1 MQRAGSQSSNRILLC
16 LCVLLALFV
25 AGPIEKAVAN
35 NIVSAACQIG
45 SSSLCPAQSPQEIV
59 NLYGTTTNGAY
70 WINVDGTARET
81 YLILNSGY
89 PDSGGWFLAMKGTRA
104 GTSFTYSSTQWT
116 DQTTT
121 LNTSSP
127 TDDVSTE
134 AKFHAFNYLPVTRM
148 VAVFKDRA
156 SQPFN
161 TSGSGDLGTNSFGG
175 HTWSEVVTSTTMFSR
190 FTTNSN
196 IVDGSGYTGRFTIH
210 RETNASNGKLVFP
223 YQTGWTR
230 YGFNNSTGYN
240 YRWGTTS
247 NNETSMG
254 SNDSGSGIGM
264 DGYSAAGLITYSDNL
279 TYGPNGSSGA
289 QNPGTMTMPSGFQIW
304 GKMAAPSVAAPAT
317 LTRTNLGDGSVRLN
331 IGAVGAATEY
341 AVQYKLS
348 ATSSWS
354 GATTLRLTSPNA
366 STPSATITGLGSGVY
381 DFRVWSRATN
391 NSSASAVSL
400 TSQTIDSTVATISSL
415 SITSTPGSD
424 SIYGAGETITATIT
438 WSESVTVTGSPRI
451 PIQGLSSKT
460 LTYLSGSG
468 TPSTT
473 FSYQVTSGDLD
484 RDGISVTLNTLE
496 LNGGSITDAALNTA
510 TLSHAAIS
518 PSLALQ
524 VDGTAPSS
532 PTLQTTSNGASIDV
546 IYSETLS
553 GTTPATS
560 TFVVS
565 VNGVTNSVTAVSTST
580 NTLRLTLNFSVIS
593 GTVVTLAYTDP
604 TATNDLNAIQD
615 EAGNDAPTFAATSVT
630 NLSTA
635 TTNSSVTVALNPV
648 SSTATYRAVTTIRAT
663 VSTAGRV
670 DFFHEGKIIANCRNV
685 LTSSNTAN
693 CSWKPSKHAFV
704 TLTVRLKP
712 SGSGFLNSSS
722 DPLRLFVIK
731 RSGSR

>member
-1 MQRAGSQSSNRILLC
+1 MKRLGLERFSR
-16 LCVLLALFV
+16 VLVAFTLFLGLMV
-25 AGPIEKAVAN
+25 ATPIEIAEAN
-35 NIVSAACQIG
+35 NILSATCQIG

-59 NLYGTTTNGAY
+59 NLYGTNSNGAY
-70 WINVDGTARET
+70 WLNVNGTARET
-81 YLILNSGY
+81 FLILDSGY
-89 PDSGGWFLAMKGTRA
+89 PDSGGWFLGMKGTRA
-104 GTSFTYSSTQWT
+104 GASFTYSSTQWT

-121 LNTSSP
+121 LNTSSLA
-127 TDDVSTE
+127 DDVSTE
-134 AKFHAFNYLPVTRM
+134 AKFHAFNHLPVTRL
-148 VAVFKDRA
+148 VAVFKDRV

-161 TSGSGDLGTNSFGG
+161 TNGSGDLGTNSFGG
-175 HTWSEVVTSTTMFSR
+175 HTWSENVTSTTMFSR

-264 DGYSAAGLITYSDNL
+264 DAYSAAALVTYSDNL
-279 TYGPNGSSGA
+279 TVGPNGSSGVV
-289 QNPGTMTMPSGFQIW
+289 NPGTLTMPSGFQIW
-304 GKMAAPSVAAPAT
+304 GKMAAPSIATPAT

-348 ATSSWS
+348 ATSTWS

-366 STPSATITGLGSGVY
+366 STPSATITGLNSGVY

-391 NSSASAVSL
+391 NSSASAISL
-400 TSQTIDSTVATISSL
+400 TNQNMDSTAPTVSGL
-415 SITSTPGSD
+415 NITSTPGSD
-424 SIYGAGETITATIT
+424 SIYGAGETLTATIS
-438 WSESVTVTGSPRI
+438 WSETVTVTGSPRI
-451 PIQGLSSKT
+451 PLQGLSSKRLIYT
-460 LTYLSGSG
+460 SGSG
-468 TPSTT
+468 TPITT
-473 FSYQVTSGDLD
+473 FSYQVTTGDLD
-484 RDGISVTLNTLE
+484 RDGVSVALNTLE
-496 LNGGSITDAALNTA
+496 LNGGTIADAALNTA

-518 PSLALQ
+518 ASLALQ

-546 IYSETLS
+546 IYGETLS
-553 GTTPATS
+553 ATAAATS
-560 TFVVS
+560 TFAVTVNS
-565 VNGVTNSVTAVSTST
+565 VANSVTAVSISA
-580 NTLRLTLNFSVIS
+580 NTVRLALNFAVIS
-593 GTVVTLAYTDP
+593 GAVVTLAYTEP
-604 TATNDLNAIQD
+604 TAANDLNAIQD
-615 EAGNDAPTFAATSVT
+615 EAGNDAPSFTATSVT

-635 TTNSSVTVALNPV
+635 TTNSSLSIALNPA

-663 VSTAGRV
+663 VSTPGRV
-670 DFFHEGKIIANCRNV
+670 DFFHEGKIIPNCRN
-685 LTSSNTAN
+685 LASSANVAN

-704 TLTVRLKP
+704 NITARLRP
-712 SGSGFLNSSS
+712 SGSGFLNTSSE
-722 DPLRLFVIK
+722 PLRLFVTK
-731 RSGSR
+731 RTGSR

>member
-1 MQRAGSQSSNRILLC
+1 M
-16 LCVLLALFV
+16 
-25 AGPIEKAVAN
+25 PIEKAAAN
-35 NIVSAACQIG
+35 NIVFLPCQIG
-45 SSSLCPAQSPQEIV
+45 SSSSCPAQSPQEIV
-59 NLYGTTTNGAY
+59 NLYGTTTNGSY
-70 WINVDGTARET
+70 WINVNGTARET

-89 PDSGGWFLAMKGTRA
+89 PDSGGWFLAMKGTRS

-121 LNTSSP
+121 LNTSSL

-161 TSGSGDLGTNSFGG
+161 TNGSGDLGTNSFGG

-279 TYGPNGSSGA
+279 TFGPNGSSGA
-289 QNPGTMTMPSGFQIW
+289 QNPGTTTLPSGFQIW
-304 GKMAAPSVAAPAT
+304 GKMAAPSVAAPST

-331 IGAVGAATEY
+331 IGAVAAATEY

-348 ATSSWS
+348 ATSGWS

-366 STPSATITGLGSGVY
+366 STPSATITGLSSGTY

-400 TSQTIDSTVATISSL
+400 NSQGIDSTVPTISSL

-424 SIYGAGETITATIT
+424 SIYGAGETITATVN
-438 WSESVTVTGSPRI
+438 WSETVTVTGSPRI
-451 PIQGLSSKT
+451 PLQGLSSKR
-460 LTYLSGSG
+460 LIYISGSG
-468 TPSTT
+468 TPITT
-473 FSYQVTSGDLD
+473 FSYQVTTGDLD
-484 RDGISVTLNTLE
+484 RDGVSVALNTLE
-496 LNGGSITDAALNTA
+496 LNGGTITDAALNTA

-518 PSLALQ
+518 ASLALQ

-546 IYSETLS
+546 IYGETLS
-553 GTTPATS
+553 ATAAAKS
-560 TFVVS
+560 TFAVTVNS
-565 VNGVTNSVTAVSTST
+565 VANSVTAVSISA
-580 NTLRLTLNFSVIS
+580 NTVRLALNFAVIS
-593 GTVVTLAYTDP
+593 GAVVTLAYTEP
-604 TATNDLNAIQD
+604 TAANDLNAIQD
-615 EAGNDAPTFAATSVT
+615 EAGNDAPSFTATSVT

-635 TTNSSVTVALNPV
+635 TTNSSLSIALNPA

-663 VSTAGRV
+663 VSTPGRV
-670 DFFHEGKIIANCRNV
+670 DFFHEGKIIPNCRN
-685 LTSSNTAN
+685 LSTSANIAN
-693 CSWKPSKHAFV
+693 CSWKPSKHAYV
-704 TLTVRLKP
+704 NLTARLKP
-712 SGSGFLNSSS
+712 SGAGYLNASA
-722 DPLRLFVIK
+722 DPLRLFVIR
-731 RSGSR
+731 RSGTR